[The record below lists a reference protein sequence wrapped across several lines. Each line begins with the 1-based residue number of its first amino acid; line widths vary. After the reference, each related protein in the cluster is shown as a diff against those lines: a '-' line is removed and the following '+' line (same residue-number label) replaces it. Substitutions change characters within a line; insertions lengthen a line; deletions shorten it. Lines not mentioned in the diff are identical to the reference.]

1 MKHTQNTIRILVAA
15 WNGSAYLRPL
25 LDSLLAQDDGDY
37 DIVVSDDGSTDDTP
51 QILTDYAA
59 RHPEKIQFYQSGH
72 RFGSAQ
78 LHFYHLMSVFQD
90 APYLMFCDQDD
101 VWHPDK
107 VRLTRAAMERLTPD
121 GAPALVHTDLRVVDR
136 KLQEIAP
143 SFLRFS
149 GLNGRRVALSDLL
162 VQNVVTG
169 CTMMINRPLA
179 RLCCSVPPRAEMR
192 MHDWWLALLAAA
204 CGKIGFLDEATI
216 DYRQH
221 GGNVVG
227 AKNVKSPAYLLRR
240 LQNNNFHDSFLETT
254 AQAAALAEA
263 YGDRMP
269 PEQRRLCEVFAS
281 LPQRSKPERL
291 RLCRQYHFYKQ
302 SLPRRIGQVLWW

>member
-1 MKHTQNTIRILVAA
+1 
-15 WNGSAYLRPL
+15 
-25 LDSLLAQDDGDY
+25 
-37 DIVVSDDGSTDDTP
+37 
-51 QILTDYAA
+51 
-59 RHPEKIQFYQSGH
+59 
-72 RFGSAQ
+72 
-78 LHFYHLMSVFQD
+78 
-90 APYLMFCDQDD
+90 
-101 VWHPDK
+101 
-107 VRLTRAAMERLTPD
+107 
-121 GAPALVHTDLRVVDR
+121 
-136 KLQEIAP
+136 
-143 SFLRFS
+143 
-149 GLNGRRVALSDLL
+149 
-162 VQNVVTG
+162 
-169 CTMMINRPLA
+169 
-179 RLCCSVPPRAEMR
+179 

>member
-1 MKHTQNTIRILVAA
+1 MHYTQNTIRILVAA
-15 WNGSAYLRPL
+15 YNGSAYLRPL
-25 LDSLLAQDDGDY
+25 LDSLLVQDDQDY

-51 QILTDYAA
+51 QILADYAA
-59 RHPEKIQFYQSGH
+59 QYPEKIRFYRSGH
-72 RFGSAQ
+72 RFGSSQ
-78 LHFYHLMSVFQD
+78 LHFFHLMSVFQD

-107 VRLTRAAMERLTPD
+107 VRLTRAAMERLAAN

-136 KLQEIAP
+136 ELQEIAP

-169 CTMMINRPLA
+169 CTMMINRSLA
-179 RLCCSVPPRAEMR
+179 RLCCSAPPRKEMR
-192 MHDWWLALLAAA
+192 MHDWWLALLAAS
-204 CGKIGFLDEATI
+204 CGKIGFLNEATI

-221 GGNVVG
+221 GNNVVG

-240 LQNNNFHDSFLETT
+240 LRHNNFHESFLETT

-269 PEQRRLCEVFAS
+269 AEQRRLCETFAS
-281 LPQRSKPERL
+281 LPQRSKLQRL
-291 RLCRQYHFYKQ
+291 RLYRQYHFYKQ
-302 SLPRRIGQVLWW
+302 NLPRRIGQILWW